1 MLGPSYLAQKN
12 FLGFFL
18 GKKFFRPIRPFFSAK
33 IAKKRVFSF
42 FQGNLG
48 RKMEFFR
55 KEALGGVGTIIFGSE
70 KLFGIFP
77 GKEIFLADLAFFSAK
92 IAKKRGVEA
101 FLRQFR
107 QKNVIFRE

>member
-1 MLGPSYLAQKN
+1 MADSA
-12 FLGFFL
+12 
-18 GKKFFRPIRPFFSAK
+18 IFSAK
-33 IAKKRVFSF
+33 IAKKRVFSP

-48 RKMEFFR
+48 RKMQFFR
-55 KEALGGVGTIIFGSE
+55 IEALGGVGTIIFGSE